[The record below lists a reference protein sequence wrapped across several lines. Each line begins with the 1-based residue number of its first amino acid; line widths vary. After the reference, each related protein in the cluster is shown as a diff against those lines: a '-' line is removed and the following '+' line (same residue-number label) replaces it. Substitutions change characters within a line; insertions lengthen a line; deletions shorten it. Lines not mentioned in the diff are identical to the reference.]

1 MGIPLTYH
9 DMEDIDPEYFKNLQ
23 YIMKKDCTGIGVN
36 FSFDEFK
43 FGKTITRELRPNGAN
58 IPVTEENK

>member
-1 MGIPLTYH
+1 
-9 DMEDIDPEYFKNLQ
+9 MEDIDPEYFKNLQ